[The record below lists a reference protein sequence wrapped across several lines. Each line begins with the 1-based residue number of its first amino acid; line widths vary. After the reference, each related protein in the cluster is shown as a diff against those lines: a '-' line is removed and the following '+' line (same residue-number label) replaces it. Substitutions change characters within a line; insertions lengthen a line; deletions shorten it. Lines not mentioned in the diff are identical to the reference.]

1 MVSQTERVPLFFWA
15 NEITGAIVKIG
26 RRHGLCADRHLATM
40 PVSKGVP
47 YLSFAIKTYWEYQM
61 TISSRWSLTVAVVAL
76 TAGLAGPAFSAATPE
91 QVTAALTKLLSED
104 KGATFTLGEPTQS
117 DAGVVYNNVSIK
129 SSDGGETKVGVLTF
143 SNPTV
148 EGDTLSADSI
158 LAENLTGTDKG
169 DTFTASSL
177 ELTAPVFTGKEE
189 GNRMDAVSITGISMS
204 QDGKAP
210 VTIDS
215 ANLDLSD
222 FAADVPHA
230 IDISVEGIEV
240 DPAAVDAGGQLATQL
255 KAMGYDKLTLGF
267 YGSGSLDEASGDLAL
282 NEITIAGT
290 DLGTITVAGTF
301 GGLTTD
307 VIKELKQPN
316 PPQDALGKV
325 TLKQASVYYGDA
337 SLAGRIIA
345 EQAKQ
350 MGQEPAAFVSQITGA
365 LPLLLSAIG
374 NQPFQDKLSQGL
386 TTFLKDPKNLTIT
399 AKPANPIALM
409 EILATSQTAP
419 QTLPDVLKADV
430 VVNQPET
437 EDDET
442 GEDTDA
448 N

>member
-1 MVSQTERVPLFFWA
+1 
-15 NEITGAIVKIG
+15 
-26 RRHGLCADRHLATM
+26 
-40 PVSKGVP
+40 
-47 YLSFAIKTYWEYQM
+47 M

-76 TAGLAGPAFSAATPE
+76 TAGFAGPAFSAATPE
-91 QVTAALTKLLSED
+91 QVTVALTKLLSED

-129 SSDGGETKVGVLTF
+129 SSDGGETKIAVLTF
-143 SNPTV
+143 ANPTV
-148 EGDTLSADSI
+148 EGDTLSADSM
-158 LAENLTGTDKG
+158 LAENVSGANKG
-169 DTFTASSL
+169 DKFAASSL
-177 ELTAPVFTGKEE
+177 ELTAPVFTGKKE
-189 GNRMDAVSITGISMS
+189 GNRVDAVSITDVSIT

-215 ANLDLSD
+215 ANLDLAD
-222 FAADVPHA
+222 YAADVPHA
-230 IDISVEGIEV
+230 IDISVEGIDV
-240 DPAAVDAGGQLATQL
+240 DPATVDEGGQLGARL
-255 KAMGYDKLTLGF
+255 KAIGYDKLTLGF
-267 YGSGSLDEASGDLAL
+267 YGSGSLDEANGDLVVR
-282 NEITIAGT
+282 EITIDGT
-290 DLGTITVAGTF
+290 DLGTITLAGTF
-301 GGLTTD
+301 GGLTAD

-316 PPQDALGKV
+316 PPQDAFGKV

-374 NQPFQDKLSQGL
+374 NQPFQDKLAQGL

-409 EILATSQTAP
+409 DIFSTSQTAP

-430 VVNQPET
+430 VVNQPEA
-437 EDDET
+437 EGDET

-448 N
+448 Q

>member
-1 MVSQTERVPLFFWA
+1 MVSQSARIPLFFEA
-15 NEITGAIVKIG
+15 SENTCVPVEIG

-40 PVSKGVP
+40 PVSKGVG
-47 YLSFAIKTYWEYQM
+47 YLCLPIKTYWEYEM

-76 TAGLAGPAFSAATPE
+76 TAGLSGPAFAAATPE
-91 QVTAALTKLLSED
+91 QVTAALTKLLAED

-117 DAGVVYNNVSIK
+117 DAGVVYNNVSVK
-129 SSDGGETKVGVLTF
+129 SSDGGETKIAVLTF
-143 SNPTV
+143 ANPTV

-158 LAENLTGTDKG
+158 LAENVSGTDKG
-169 DTFTASSL
+169 DTFSVSSL

-189 GNRMDAVSITGISMS
+189 GNRMDAVSITGISFA
-204 QDGKAP
+204 QDGKSP

-215 ANLDLSD
+215 ANVDLSD
-222 FAADVPHA
+222 YAADVPHA
-230 IDISVEGIEV
+230 IDVSVEGIEV
-240 DPAAVDAGGQLATQL
+240 DPMAVDAGGQLGTQL

-267 YGSGSLDEASGDLAL
+267 YGSGSLDEASGDLVV
-282 NEITIAGT
+282 NEITIDGT
-290 DLGTITVAGTF
+290 DLGTVTVAGTF

-316 PPQDALGKV
+316 PPQDAFGKV

-350 MGQEPAAFVSQITGA
+350 MGQEPAAFVGQITGA
-365 LPLLLSAIG
+365 LPLLLSSIG
-374 NQPFQDKLSQGL
+374 NQPFQDKLAQGL

-399 AKPANPIALM
+399 AKPATPIALM
-409 EILATSQTAP
+409 EILSTSQTAP

-430 VVNQPET
+430 VVNQAET
-437 EDDET
+437 EDDEA
-442 GEDTDA
+442 GEGTDA

>member
-1 MVSQTERVPLFFWA
+1 
-15 NEITGAIVKIG
+15 
-26 RRHGLCADRHLATM
+26 
-40 PVSKGVP
+40 
-47 YLSFAIKTYWEYQM
+47 M

-76 TAGLAGPAFSAATPE
+76 TAGFAGPAFSAATPE
-91 QVTAALTKLLSED
+91 QVTVALTKLLSED

-129 SSDGGETKVGVLTF
+129 SSDGGETKIAVLTF
-143 SNPTV
+143 ANPTV
-148 EGDTLSADSI
+148 EGDTLSADSM
-158 LAENLTGTDKG
+158 LAENVSGANKG
-169 DTFTASSL
+169 DKFAASSL
-177 ELTAPVFTGKEE
+177 ELTAPVFTGKKE
-189 GNRMDAVSITGISMS
+189 GNRVDAVSITDVSIT

-215 ANLDLSD
+215 ANLDLAD
-222 FAADVPHA
+222 YAADVPHA
-230 IDISVEGIEV
+230 IDISVEGIGV
-240 DPAAVDAGGQLATQL
+240 DPATVDEGGQLGARL

-267 YGSGSLDEASGDLAL
+267 YGSGSLDEANGDLVVR
-282 NEITIAGT
+282 EITIDGT
-290 DLGTITVAGTF
+290 DLGTITLAGTF
-301 GGLTTD
+301 GGLTAD

-316 PPQDALGKV
+316 PPQDAFGKV

-350 MGQEPAAFVSQITGA
+350 MGQEPAAFVGQITGA
-365 LPLLLSAIG
+365 LPLFLSAIG
-374 NQPFQDKLSQGL
+374 NQPFQDKLAQGL

-409 EILATSQTAP
+409 DIFSTSQTAP

-430 VVNQPET
+430 VVNQPEA
-437 EDDET
+437 EGDET

-448 N
+448 Q